1 MSMDLQTDRSL
12 PYRTSSTSTTPRRL
26 LILAHG
32 VGDNETNLAS
42 LAAHAPGNTAAV
54 LVRAPL
60 TLGPGQYAWFPVAFG
75 PLGPRP
81 DLAAAEQSRE
91 LLARF
96 VEEMQADFGLPP
108 SSTVVAGFSQG
119 GIMSAS
125 VALTRP
131 ELVAGFGVLAGRIL
145 PELEPQLA
153 APESLR
159 RLQAFIGHGRDDSKL
174 PVDWAH
180 RADAWLTALGIEHQ
194 TQLYAADHRIPP
206 AMQDDFFAWLER
218 STASRAASTA
228 ERDHP

>member
-1 MSMDLQTDRSL
+1 MDLQTHRSL
-12 PYRTSSTSTTPRRL
+12 PYRRATMPADPRRL
-26 LILAHG
+26 LVLAHG
-32 VGDNETNLAS
+32 VGGNETSLAS
-42 LAAHAPGNTAAV
+42 LAAGAPGDMAVV

-75 PLGPRP
+75 PQGPRP
-81 DLAAAEQSRE
+81 DLAAAERSRQ

-96 VEEMQADFGLPP
+96 VSEMQADYGIAPAR
-108 SSTVVAGFSQG
+108 TVVAGFSQG

-131 ELVAGFGVLAGRIL
+131 ELVAGFGVLAGRLL

-159 RLQAFIGHGRDDSKL
+159 RLQAFIGHGRDDTKL

-228 ERDHP
+228 ERDQS